1 MNKNWRIS
9 ITILL
14 LSTLIF
20 TACSGQIFIS
30 AAGENGD
37 GNSGSDGKI
46 DIGIGNES
54 GDGEESPSN
63 SGQTETNYS
72 QRSSTTR
79 YFLILS
85 VIILALIVF
94 SFIVR

>member
-1 MNKNWRIS
+1 MNNKWRIS

-14 LSTLIF
+14 LSTLFF

-37 GNSGSDGKI
+37 GNSGSDGEI
-46 DIGIGNES
+46 EIGIGDES
-54 GDGEESPSN
+54 SDGEESSGT
-63 SGQTETNYS
+63 SGQTETNNS
-72 QRSSTTR
+72 RRSSTTR
-79 YFLILS
+79 YFLILA